1 MVMMESNFLQNK
13 RLLVGVGVMLLM
25 VAVVLI
31 ATSLLL
37 KENTFTTND
46 DRSAYAAPL
55 DLDTQRVFIKDFH
68 TLNKYVNSEARYN
81 IERRL
86 YINTMMDEDFDHSA
100 HFTHGSKSSHNSE
113 QVPNDEDMRDLYT
126 GVVRSG
132 SFSNSSSGNIRTI
145 KMLVDI
151 EPANLTYEVRIVEQN
166 IDGRKSKATYISC
179 APKEQAIDASVKCME
194 GAS

>member
-1 MVMMESNFLQNK
+1 MTDMMGNNFLQNK
-13 RLLVGVGVMLLM
+13 RLLIGVGILLLV
-25 VAVVLI
+25 VAVVLV
-31 ATSLLL
+31 ATSSFL
-37 KENTFTTND
+37 KEKASSDND
-46 DRSAYAAPL
+46 KSAYIAPL
-55 DLDTQRVFIKDFH
+55 DLDAQRVFIKDFH
-68 TLNKYVNSEARYN
+68 SLNKYINSEARYN